1 VSPAEYPGITPV
13 KFGVP
18 KPRKMLSMS
27 HLLAGHEMKTHNNT
41 LANLCRGV
49 GERVLFTNAKLDT
62 PVTPRSVN
70 IFEQKMAS
78 YRDQLYRTVGTQ
90 SPVSRGSFLN
100 YYKGP
105 RLATYTRAVASLTV
119 KSLCPRDAILKTFV
133 KAEKNNLSIKKDY
146 VPRVIQPRSP
156 RFNVELGCYLRPIE
170 KMIYRA
176 IDELFKGPTIMSEYN
191 AYTQAANIHE
201 KWSRFRRPMCI
212 GLDASRFD
220 QHVGPQALRFEH
232 SLYNKIYRCSKLKE
246 LLKMQIYNRGIAVAS
261 DGMFKYSVKGRRMS
275 GDMNTSLGNKILMC
289 LMAKSYIDTLHIPI
303 EFVNNGDD
311 CLLILDRKHFDRLEN
326 LHEYFL
332 MFGFNIVREDP
343 VYQFEKIEFCQTRPV
358 ICNGIWRMVRNVR
371 SCISKDVTCVNLGH
385 NVEEYRG
392 WLRDVA
398 KCGESIAGDV
408 PVLGA
413 FYRMLYRLGNDSNYS
428 RSHSQEWAY
437 YHIASRNATLRTHTI
452 DQEGRVSY
460 YLSTDITPETQLSLE
475 EYFDSICW
483 GNNKRQLINLA
494 NII

>member
-1 VSPAEYPGITPV
+1 
-13 KFGVP
+13 
-18 KPRKMLSMS
+18 MS

-49 GERVLFTNAKLDT
+49 GERVLFTNKNLDR
-62 PVTPRSVN
+62 PVQPKAGN
-70 IFEQKMAS
+70 IFEQRLAS
-78 YRDQLYRTVGTQ
+78 YRDQLFKTVGTQ
-90 SPVSRGSFLN
+90 SPVSRGQFLA

-105 RLATYTRAVASLTV
+105 RLATYKRAVASLTV

-133 KAEKNNLSIKKDY
+133 KAEKNNLSLKKDY

-170 KMIYRA
+170 KRIYGA

-191 AYTQAANIHE
+191 AFTQALRIHE
-201 KWSRFRRPMCI
+201 KWEKFSQPMCI

-232 SLYNKIYRCSKLKE
+232 SLYNKIFRCKTLAGV
-246 LLKMQIYNRGIAVAS
+246 LKMQIHNMGVAVAS
-261 DGMFKYSVKGRRMS
+261 DGMFKYQVKGRRMS

-289 LMAKSYIDTLHIPI
+289 LMAKSYIDTLGIPV

-311 CLLILDRKHFDRLEN
+311 CLLILDRKHYRKLEN

-332 MFGFNIVREDP
+332 DFGFNIVREAP

-358 ICNGIWRMVRNVR
+358 ICNGIWRMVRNVKT
-371 SCISKDVTCVNLGH
+371 CISKDVTCVNLGH
-385 NVEEYRG
+385 NVQEYRG

-398 KCGESIAGDV
+398 RCGSSIAGDV

-428 RSHSQEWAY
+428 RSHSNEWSY
-437 YHIASRNATLRTHTI
+437 YHRASRNAKCRTNTV
-452 DQEGRVSY
+452 DDNGRVSY

-483 GNNKRQLINLA
+483 GKNKRQLINIAHIL
-494 NII
+494 